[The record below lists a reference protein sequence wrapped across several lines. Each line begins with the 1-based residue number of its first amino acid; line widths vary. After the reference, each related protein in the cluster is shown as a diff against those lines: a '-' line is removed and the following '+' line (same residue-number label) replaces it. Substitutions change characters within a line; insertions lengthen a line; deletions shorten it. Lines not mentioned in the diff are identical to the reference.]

1 MIIFYCFSKPII
13 FFVCMIYRF
22 YTYQKYGHL
31 GKGVRIEVAPCVL
44 KEIRDLY
51 PEEDENNYVG
61 FRST

>member
-1 MIIFYCFSKPII
+1 
-13 FFVCMIYRF
+13 MIYRF

-51 PEEDENNYVG
+51 PEEDDNDYVG
-61 FRST
+61 FRPA